1 VKEKCK
7 YYFFTICIIYTFWY
21 LLYKMGEEQSR
32 SRSRSR
38 SRSHSHHHRTRKWS
52 RDAPKSVG
60 ERSAVL
66 SKCGRRCFLGPGKT
80 FPICARL
87 GSGAGARAGSG
98 TCKVD
103 RRGVAAAYSRAREWA
118 AITARKKGTGAVR
131 AHRRYTAVARRAKA
145 ILSKLHPR

>member
-1 VKEKCK
+1 MKEKCK

-21 LLYKMGEEQSR
+21 LLYKMGAEQSR
-32 SRSRSR
+32 PR
-38 SRSHSHHHRTRKWS
+38 SRSHSHHRGHKFSRKWS
-52 RDAPKSVG
+52 RDAPKSIG

-87 GSGAGARAGSG
+87 GSGAGSG

-118 AITARKKGTGAVR
+118 AITARKKGKKASR